1 MPEGRDDQTNLL
13 PLLKILTSAVEAEAE
28 PSCAPIPRSPVALTL
43 DPLHPDET
51 SIYPPRNPAI
61 LYL

>member
-28 PSCAPIPRSPVALTL
+28 PSCAPIPVALTL

-61 LYL
+61 LHL